1 MNIIKAIDIQKND
14 KLSQVSDPIEAQK
27 NTIKYLG
34 KNKVLYKSNKPNKKY
49 MILDMANHKW
59 VHFGDIEYEDFTKH
73 KDQERRKRYLS
84 RAKNIKGDWKDNKY
98 SSNNLSINIL
108 W

>member
-1 MNIIKAIDIQKND
+1 MNIIKAIDLQRND
-14 KLSQVSDPIEAQK
+14 KLYQVSDPVEAQK

-34 KNKVLYKSNKPNKKY
+34 KNKVLYRSNKPNKKY
-49 MILDMANHKW
+49 MILDTINNKW

-73 KDQERRKRYLS
+73 KDQERRERYLT

-98 SSNNLSINIL
+98 SSNNLSMNIL

>member
-1 MNIIKAIDIQKND
+1 
-14 KLSQVSDPIEAQK
+14 
-27 NTIKYLG
+27 
-34 KNKVLYKSNKPNKKY
+34 
-49 MILDMANHKW
+49 MANHKW

-98 SSNNLSINIL
+98 SSNNLSMNIL

>member
-1 MNIIKAIDIQKND
+1 MNIIKAIDISKND
-14 KLSQVSDPIEAQK
+14 KLYLVSNPIGAQR
-27 NTIKYLG
+27 NTTRYLG
-34 KNKVLYKSNKPNKKY
+34 NKILYKSNKPNKKY
-49 MILDMANHKW
+49 MILDETKNKW

-98 SSNNLSINIL
+98 SSNNLSMNIL